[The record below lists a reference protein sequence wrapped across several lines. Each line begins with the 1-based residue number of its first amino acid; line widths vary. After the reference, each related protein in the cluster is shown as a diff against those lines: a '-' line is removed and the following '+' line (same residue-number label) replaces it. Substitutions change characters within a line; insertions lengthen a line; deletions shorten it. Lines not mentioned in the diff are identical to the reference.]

1 MNPPKYCNCIRCTCI
16 YCSYYEECMEYK
28 IESEVKK
35 GKLSFGELKNG
46 VSSMPTNNNLKD

>member
-28 IESEVKK
+28 IEFEVKK